1 MENVSQFEVHTK
13 RGFLPALDPLERLP
27 YAFDEWEELASNT
40 TSLLE
45 SKEFQKEARSLSKV
59 QLDSLQNRP
68 QIERAMLLLSIFG
81 ATYVWSAEE
90 PTTTLPSSLAVP
102 WCHVAATLGRPPIIS
117 YASINLN
124 NWRRKNRSGFLELE
138 NLEALQLIGGTEDEQ
153 WFYLIPVAIEA
164 RGATALQAI
173 LSARRAVE
181 RNDPIKLIEDLQTVE
196 HVVSDLTKI
205 LLRTKEKCDPYIFY
219 HRIRPFLSGWPSPG
233 IIYGGVSTNPINF
246 SGASAAQSSLFQAI
260 DAGLGITHD
269 NPNTSP
275 FLLGMRKHMP
285 PKHRS
290 FIEMLEKTMLIRDKV
305 LSTQRHELL
314 IEQYN
319 LTLSSIESF
328 RFAHLEIATRYITKE
343 SPKPKKAKGTGGTEF
358 TPFLI
363 NTRKETT
370 NKLL

>member
-1 MENVSQFEVHTK
+1 MWQQLSGDHQ
-13 RGFLPALDPLERLP
+13 L
-27 YAFDEWEELASNT
+27 
-40 TSLLE
+40 SLMR
-45 SKEFQKEARSLSKV
+45 Q
-59 QLDSLQNRP
+59 
-68 QIERAMLLLSIFG
+68 SI
-81 ATYVWSAEE
+81 
-90 PTTTLPSSLAVP
+90 
-102 WCHVAATLGRPPIIS
+102 
-117 YASINLN
+117 
-124 NWRRKNRSGFLELE
+124 
-138 NLEALQLIGGTEDEQ
+138 LITGVVKTGQ
-153 WFYLIPVAIEA
+153 
-164 RGATALQAI
+164 GATALQAV

-233 IIYGGVSTNPINF
+233 LIYEGVSTNPINF